1 MISIESILI
10 AFSLV
15 LTISVIASKA
25 SSKMGVPSLL
35 LFLLIGIFIG
45 EGGFGFVKY
54 ADMSMARS
62 FGVVALVFILFFSG
76 ADTEWKS
83 IRPVIREGVLL
94 STVGVLVT
102 ALLVG
107 WFATAVLGFTLAEGL
122 LLGAIVSSTDATAVF
137 SVLRS
142 RNISLSGKL
151 QPLLELESGSNDPMA
166 VFLTTSLIG
175 LILEPAR
182 SFWTMVPMF
191 ALQMG
196 LGALCGFVFGKGILF
211 LINRLKLEYDGLY
224 PVLTTALVMLT
235 YAVTSELHG
244 NGFLAV
250 YIAGI
255 IMGNKNFVHK
265 KSLVH
270 FHGGI
275 AWLMQIS
282 MFLMLGLLI
291 MPSKILPVAVLG
303 LLVSVFLMF
312 LARPIAVFLTLIGSG
327 FNLGEKSLLSWVG
340 LRASVPIILA
350 TFPLLAGVAKADVIF
365 NIVFFIV
372 LTSSLIQGTTVHLA
386 AQLFGVA
393 APLKNTKRYPIE
405 FEQHENMNMQLVDFP
420 VPYGSVAAGKSVV
433 ELGLPRDCLITLIAR
448 DEDFIVPGGKT
459 VIEEGDVLLILVDN
473 KDLAAINKLLAPP
486 RKELS

>member
-1 MISIESILI
+1 MASIESVLI

-15 LTISVIASKA
+15 LTVSVIASKA

-35 LFLLIGIFIG
+35 LFLFIGIVIG
-45 EGGFGFVKY
+45 EGGLGLVKY

-76 ADTEWKS
+76 ADTEWKN
-83 IRPVIREGVLL
+83 IRPVLREGVLL
-94 STVGVLVT
+94 STIGVLLT

-107 WFATAVLGFTLAEGL
+107 WFATAVLGFTLIEGL

-142 RNISLSGKL
+142 KNISLAGRL

-166 VFLTTSLIG
+166 VFLTASLVG
-175 LILEPAR
+175 LILDPGK
-182 SFWTMVPMF
+182 SFWMMAPEF

-196 LGALCGFVFGKGILF
+196 LGALSGYVFGKGILY
-211 LINRLKLEYDGLY
+211 LINRLKLEYEGLY
-224 PVLTTALVMLT
+224 PVLTTALVMFI
-235 YAVTSELHG
+235 YAVTSVAHG

-250 YIAGI
+250 YVAGLM
-255 IMGNKNFVHK
+255 MGNRNFVHK

-270 FHGGI
+270 FHGGM

-291 MPSKILPVAVLG
+291 IPAKILPVIMTG

-312 LARPIAVFLTLIGSG
+312 VARPIAVFASLTGSG
-327 FNLGEKSLLSWVG
+327 YNLGEKSLISWVG

-350 TFPLLAGVAKADVIF
+350 LFPLLAGVAKADIIF
-365 NIVFFIV
+365 DIVFFIV
-372 LTSSLIQGTTVHLA
+372 LTSALIQGTTVHLA
-386 AQLFGVA
+386 AKLFGVA
-393 APLKNTKRYPIE
+393 APLRSTKRYPIE
-405 FEQHENMNMQLVDFP
+405 FEQHENMNMQLLDFP
-420 VPYGSVAAGKSVV
+420 VPYGSAAAGKSVV
-433 ELGLPRDCLITLIAR
+433 ELGLPQDCLITLIAR
-448 DEDFIVPGGKT
+448 DEDFLVPSGKT
-459 VIEEGDVLLILVDN
+459 VIDEGDVLLILADN

-486 RKELS
+486 RKEQ